1 MEIKD
6 YIFSPEKSLIKD
18 FNSASTNGFTD
29 KHKAFDYLERR
40 VKELSKLQD
49 VLFAHKKYSIIIL
62 LQGMDASGKDSLI
75 KNVMSGVN
83 PQGVSVHSF
92 GTPTQEEFAHDFL
105 WRCNRFLPERG
116 NIGVFNRSYYEEV
129 LIVRIHPEFLV
140 KQNLPNM
147 PTTEDEYEQFWDTRY
162 TDINNYEKYLLNNGI
177 IVLKFFLNISKE
189 EQKKRFLRRI
199 EKSAKNWKFR
209 PDDLSERASWDKY
222 ISAYEQMMIKTSTE
236 DVPWHVI
243 PADNKWAAR
252 PVVCDIVINAIEK
265 LSVSYPK
272 VTYAEK
278 RAIIK
283 SKFQLLNEDIVP
295 LSSNNPALK

>member
-1 MEIKD
+1 MEIND
-6 YIFSPEKSLIKD
+6 YIFYPDKSLKRD
-18 FNSASTNGFTD
+18 FNAAATNGFSN
-29 KHKAFDYLERR
+29 KKEAVDYLASR
-40 VKELSKLQD
+40 VNELSKLQD
-49 VLFAHKKYSIIIL
+49 VLFAHKKYSVIIL

-92 GTPTQEEFAHDFL
+92 GTPTRDEFAHDFL

-116 NIGVFNRSYYEEV
+116 SIGVFNRSYYEEV
-129 LIVRIHPEFLV
+129 LIVRIHPEFLI

-147 PTTEDEYEQFWDTRY
+147 PSSDEEFEQFWDTRFS
-162 TDINNYEKYLLNNGI
+162 DINNYEKYLLNNGI
-177 IVLKFFLNISKE
+177 VVLKFFLNISKE

-222 ISAYEQMMIKTSTE
+222 LYAYEQMMTKTSTE
-236 DVPWHVI
+236 DVPWYVI

-252 PVVCDIVINAIEK
+252 PVVCDIVINAIK
-265 LSVSYPK
+265 RLNISYPK
-272 VTYAEK
+272 VTYADK

-295 LSSNNPALK
+295 LSSDNPALK